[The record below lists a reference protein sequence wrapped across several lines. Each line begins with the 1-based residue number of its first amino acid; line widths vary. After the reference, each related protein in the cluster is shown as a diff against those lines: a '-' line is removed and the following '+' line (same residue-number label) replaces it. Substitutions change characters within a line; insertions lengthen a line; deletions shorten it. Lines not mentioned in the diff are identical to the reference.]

1 VSTTINT
8 PQRNTPQSGGRRQ
21 RFGDLLLADG
31 TITQEQF
38 DQALQRQRTSGQQ
51 LGKVLVGMGFISEEA
66 LLKALSRQLQLPFID
81 LRQESLEQ
89 SVVQLLPESLAR
101 RHRAIVIK
109 DEGTELL
116 LGMADPSN
124 LIAYDDI
131 ANLLRRP
138 LRMALVSESALLR
151 TLDLFYRRTDEMVRL
166 ADEVDED
173 LNAGGV
179 DLGLGTIDEASPD
192 APVLRLLASLFE
204 DAVQVHA
211 SDIHIE
217 PGERCLRIRQRV
229 DGVLHEQVLDGGKV
243 GAALVTRL
251 KLMCSLDIAEKRL
264 PQDGRFSARIRDK
277 QVDVRLSTLPTQYGE
292 SAVMRLL
299 DQSANLLPIEKLG
312 MDEHMRERFTE
323 IIQRSAG
330 MLLVVGPTGSGKTT
344 TLYSALNR
352 LNTADTKSI
361 TVEDPVEYRLDRI
374 VQVQVNHK
382 IGLDF
387 ARVLRAVLRQD
398 PDVVLIG
405 EMRDKE
411 TALIGLRAAITGH
424 LVLSTLHTSTAVGA
438 VHRLLDMG
446 ADGYMI
452 AAALHAVLA
461 QRLLRR
467 VCSDCAQPEVPNA
480 RELAWLR
487 THLHEEEIARGQF
500 VGVRGCSSCS
510 SSGYRGRTAVYE
522 LLEFNRDLTDAV
534 RRSDLGAITQAARSA
549 QQGRSLTRFAL
560 LAASRGVTTVAE
572 VIGQLSGI
580 DEDRRGAEQ
589 LETLLTEVA

>member
-1 VSTTINT
+1 VSPKADNKVDNDGA
-8 PQRNTPQSGGRRQ
+8 RGRRQ

-31 TITQEQF
+31 TITQAQF
-38 DQALQRQRTSGQQ
+38 DQALERQRSSGQQ
-51 LGKVLVGMGFISEEA
+51 LGKVLVSMGFITEEV
-66 LLKALSRQLQLPFID
+66 LLKALSRQLQLPYVD
-81 LRQESLEQ
+81 LKQEVLDQ
-89 SVVQLLPESLAR
+89 AVVQLLPESLAR

-109 DEGTELL
+109 DEGYELL

-138 LRMALVSESALLR
+138 LRMALVSEATLLR
-151 TLDLFYRRTDEMVRL
+151 TLDQFYRRTDDVVRL
-166 ADEVDED
+166 ADEVRED
-173 LNAGGV
+173 LSAGGIE
-179 DLGLGTIDEASPD
+179 LGLGAIDEASPD

-204 DAVQVHA
+204 DALQVHA

-217 PGERCLRIRQRV
+217 PGDHCLRIRQRI
-229 DGVLHEQVLDGGKV
+229 DGALHEQVLEGGKV
-243 GAALVTRL
+243 AAALVTRI

-264 PQDGRFSARIRDK
+264 PQDGRFSARIRDR
-277 QVDVRLSTLPTQYGE
+277 QVDVRVSTLPTQYGE
-292 SAVMRLL
+292 SVVLRLL
-299 DQSANLLPIEKLG
+299 DQSTNLLPVDKLG
-312 MDEHMRERFTE
+312 MDPAMQARFSE

-344 TLYSALNR
+344 TLYSALGM
-352 LNTADTKSI
+352 LNSPDSKSI

-424 LVLSTLHTSTAVGA
+424 FVLSTLHTSTAIGA

-446 ADGYMI
+446 AEGYMI
-452 AAALHAVLA
+452 AAAVHAVLA

-467 VCSDCAQPEVPNA
+467 ACTDCARPETPTP

-487 THLHEEEIARGQF
+487 THLHEAEIAQGRF
-500 VGVRGCSSCS
+500 VAVKGCSTCGG
-510 SSGYRGRTAVYE
+510 SGYHGRIAAYE
-522 LLEFNRDLTDAV
+522 LLEFDRRMTDAV
-534 RRSDLGAITQAARSA
+534 RRGDLDAITQAGRLA
-549 QQGRSLTRFAL
+549 QNGHSLTRFAL
-560 LAASRGVTTVAE
+560 LQATRGVTTIAE

-580 DEDRRGAEQ
+580 DEERRGAEQ
-589 LETLLTEVA
+589 LEALGAQVA

>member
-1 VSTTINT
+1 MSTTL
-8 PQRNTPQSGGRRQ
+8 NTPQSGGRRQ

-31 TITQEQF
+31 TISQQQF
-38 DQALQRQRTSGQQ
+38 DQALQRQRTTGQQ
-51 LGKVLVGMGFISEEA
+51 LGKVLVSMGFISEEA
-66 LLKALSRQLQLPFID
+66 LLKGLSRQLQLPFID

-217 PGERCLRIRQRV
+217 PGDHCLRIRQRV

-312 MDEHMRERFTE
+312 MDEHMRERFIE

-467 VCSDCAQPEVPNA
+467 VCSDCAQPEVPSA

-522 LLEFNRDLTDAV
+522 LLELDRNLTDAV
-534 RRSDLGAITQAARSA
+534 RRSDLGAITQAARAA